1 MTSTV
6 HFEDW
11 MGSYPLFDATVSPL
25 VPGYQTNQE
34 FMTSIEVKSPD
45 VSDIVEEVIYSKAD
59 ASVVVDCP
67 ESSKNMPVSEVVP
80 LRKEDKTIE
89 NNPQPAM
96 VAPEKVINEKSS
108 ALTKQPQETPKL
120 SFWHRFRKRFFGDGE

>member
-6 HFEDW
+6 HFEYW
-11 MGSYPLFDATVSPL
+11 MSSYPLFDATVSPL

-45 VSDIVEEVIYSKAD
+45 VSDIVEEVICSKSD
-59 ASVVVDCP
+59 ASFVVDCP
-67 ESSKNMPVSEVVP
+67 ESSKKMPISEVVT

-96 VAPEKVINEKSS
+96 VAPEKVLILLNS
-108 ALTKQPQETPKL
+108 LRKL
-120 SFWHRFRKRFFGDGE
+120 LS